1 MAKKSFKSG
10 LGSLIQNSSIEFENN
25 GVQKD
30 TDQEEKKLRFKINQL
45 RDELKLWRTGKLT
58 LEIFE
63 NTLKENKLKYN
74 PKTNEFTKLK

>member
-10 LGSLIQNSSIEFENN
+10 LGSLIQNSSIEFKEN

-30 TDQEEKKLRFKINQL
+30 KDIEEKLRFKVNQL
-45 RDELKLWRTGKLT
+45 QEELKLWRTGKLT

-63 NTLKENKLKYN
+63 KSLQENKLAYN
-74 PKTNEFTKLK
+74 PKTNQFSKLK

>member
-10 LGSLIQNSSIEFENN
+10 LGSLIQNSSIEFEDN

-30 TDQEEKKLRFKINQL
+30 KGDEEKLRFKLSQL
-45 RDELKLWRTGKLT
+45 QEELKLWRTGKLT

-63 NTLKENKLKYN
+63 NSLKENELKYN
-74 PKTNEFTKLK
+74 SKTNEFTKR

>member
-10 LGSLIQNSSIEFENN
+10 LGSLIQNSSIEFEDN

-30 TDQEEKKLRFKINQL
+30 KDVEEKLKFKIEQL
-45 RDELKLWRTGKLT
+45 QEELKLWRTGKLN

-63 NTLKENKLKYN
+63 KSLKENKLKYN